1 MALSDISWQNNTSVQ
16 SSLKTNEEFHSLKS
30 ETKKADFTKSPSRAM
45 QPGLNFQDNR
55 SLLQGEDVESFFKD
69 LEEGPETGIIKQ
81 NIESEGHDSDTNSK
95 LDTNSDS
102 SASTSSENTEMFQ
115 NSMHAMPMAGSA
127 PTYDTTGAA
136 VGSISSMH
144 SGVNP
149 VYVPTTR
156 AVLPPMHYMTNGAAQ
171 GVSSTNSM
179 WPMNTDTT
187 YSAANPHSSV
197 SPRFAFAPSP
207 SSPIS
212 TPTARADSSFA
223 TPLARSSGISPY
235 PTYMGTPEITSWNF
249 QMALQ
254 QGLRQTGPDGQEY
267 FTDLEGRECVN
278 CGAISTPLWRRDG
291 TGHYLCNACGL
302 YHKMN
307 GMNRP
312 LIKPQRRLGE
322 FNEMLPYQTDPYG
335 QPLNPWRDMNT
346 GFITGARSKS
356 ASRRVGLSCANCHTT
371 TTTLWRRNSE
381 GEPVCNA
388 CGLYYKL
395 HGVNRPL
402 AMKKDGI
409 QTRKRKPK
417 SLSSKS
423 KNGSST
429 PNNSGSGA
437 TVKTDHSEDIK
448 PSDSPSNNNNNTE
461 QSSSPYNLTSLPPMN
476 NGGIPGMM
484 LPQSLATYHSAGQ
497 RSDSNIKVETPEN
510 LSGHAQY
517 STSSPG
523 KHHSSLDQDQHYSHS
538 VSSMGLTSNDTSA
551 SLGTVSVG
559 AS

>member
-81 NIESEGHDSDTNSK
+81 DIESEGHDSDTNSK

-136 VGSISSMH
+136 VGSLSSMH

-254 QGLRQTGPDGQEY
+254 QGLRQTGPGK
-267 FTDLEGRECVN
+267 L
-278 CGAISTPLWRRDG
+278 TPLQILV
-291 TGHYLCNACGL
+291 HVYKLCIYCDL
-302 YHKMN
+302 YYN
-307 GMNRP
+307 YN
-312 LIKPQRRLGE
+312 
-322 FNEMLPYQTDPYG
+322 
-335 QPLNPWRDMNT
+335 
-346 GFITGARSKS
+346 GFIPEEKLKFYMYFHCVILKRSLFEKFN
-356 ASRRVGLSCANCHTT
+356 LEI
-371 TTTLWRRNSE
+371 LF
-381 GEPVCNA
+381 
-388 CGLYYKL
+388 
-395 HGVNRPL
+395 
-402 AMKKDGI
+402 I
-409 QTRKRKPK
+409 FFI
-417 SLSSKS
+417 SLK
-423 KNGSST
+423 
-429 PNNSGSGA
+429 
-437 TVKTDHSEDIK
+437 
-448 PSDSPSNNNNNTE
+448 
-461 QSSSPYNLTSLPPMN
+461 
-476 NGGIPGMM
+476 
-484 LPQSLATYHSAGQ
+484 
-497 RSDSNIKVETPEN
+497 
-510 LSGHAQY
+510 
-517 STSSPG
+517 
-523 KHHSSLDQDQHYSHS
+523 
-538 VSSMGLTSNDTSA
+538 
-551 SLGTVSVG
+551 
-559 AS
+559 